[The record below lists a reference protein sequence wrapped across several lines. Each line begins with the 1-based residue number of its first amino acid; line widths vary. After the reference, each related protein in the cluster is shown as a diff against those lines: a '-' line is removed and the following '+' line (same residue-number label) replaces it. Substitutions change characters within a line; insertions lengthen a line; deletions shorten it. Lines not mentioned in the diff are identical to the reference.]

1 MTVDLAYLVLRL
13 VIGGVVMQHGLLKLG
28 LVGKGGSIAGV
39 GGWFDSIGLRPG
51 LFWAIVA
58 VAAEAGGGILTVLGL
73 GGPLGPGIMA
83 GDLVVVTYVAHWSQG
98 FWVGGGKAGWEFPLP
113 LAAASFSLALL
124 GFGTWSLDSLLNIAY
139 SQNLRWAWLGIVAV
153 GTIAALASKTMNAPK
168 PKAPSAA

>member
-83 GDLVVVTYVAHWSQG
+83 GDLVVVTYVALVARFLGRWRQG
-98 FWVGGGKAGWEFPLP
+98 RMGVPAP
-113 LAAASFSLALL
+113 A
-124 GFGTWSLDSLLNIAY
+124 
-139 SQNLRWAWLGIVAV
+139 RRCIV
-153 GTIAALASKTMNAPK
+153 
-168 PKAPSAA
+168 